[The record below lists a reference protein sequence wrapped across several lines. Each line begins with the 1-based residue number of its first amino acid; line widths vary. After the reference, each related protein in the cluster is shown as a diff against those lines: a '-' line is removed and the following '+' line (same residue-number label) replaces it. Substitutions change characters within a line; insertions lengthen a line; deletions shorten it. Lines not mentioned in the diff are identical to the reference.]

1 MNEEQKQPQAPQPAA
16 PTSQP
21 TMSQQ
26 PQVIQQYVVQEKSL
40 QGLGGMLI
48 FWMIVFY
55 LVAKNIDPDKSGVAG
70 KALFYL
76 VAFFFLSAFFNL
88 LLLGARRSFI
98 GSEMAAHGLGLSL
111 RQGILLAVLAVGL
124 LILQSYRALF
134 WWDGLLVLAGV
145 FLIELY
151 FLSRK

>member
-1 MNEEQKQPQAPQPAA
+1 MKL
-16 PTSQP
+16 
-21 TMSQQ
+21 
-26 PQVIQQYVVQEKSL
+26 KSYIWGIAL
-40 QGLGGMLI
+40 ASLVSLS
-48 FWMIVFY
+48 VFY
-55 LVAKNIDPDKSGVAG
+55 LVAKNIDPDKSGIAG

-76 VAFFFLSAFFNL
+76 VLFFFFSAFFNL

-98 GSEMAAHGLGLSL
+98 GSDMAVSGFGLSL
-111 RQGILLAVLAVGL
+111 RQGILLAILAVAL

-145 FLIELY
+145 FLLELY